1 MLLCLPAMT
10 MVLPAQAAS
19 DPAATVDTFHAAL
32 KSRDTKTALSLLEP
46 DAVLYE
52 QGFVEKSRNDYSGAH
67 IAADAE
73 FAAAT
78 SYVVVERKILWVGD
92 LAACVIT
99 QTRTTGTYQK
109 QVLDLIGTETMLLRR
124 SGDGW
129 LIQHAHWSAHPA
141 ADAPPA
147 PVAAHK

>member
-1 MLLCLPAMT
+1 MPHTVRAWPVRLSWAMLLCLPAMT

-19 DPAATVDTFHAAL
+19 DP
-32 KSRDTKTALSLLEP
+32 
-46 DAVLYE
+46 
-52 QGFVEKSRNDYSGAH
+52 
-67 IAADAE
+67 ADAE